1 MEMSLR
7 GIMNINCNV
16 RMKMSTGIC
25 LAIFA
30 AFFLVGCLSGSDGP
44 AVTTVPQTIS
54 FSAAPVLNLGG
65 TATVKAT
72 ASSGLALTYSSMTP
86 AICSVKSST
95 GLVTNIT
102 SGTCIIAANQ
112 AGNAGFFPA
121 AEVSQSIS
129 VASTQS
135 ISFSAAPTLCLY
147 CNATVT
153 ATASNGLAPSY
164 SSNTPSVCSVN
175 SSTGLVTDITT
186 GDCIIAAHPSGNTTL
201 QVTQTI
207 AVAAWSGSVTVP
219 GAPTA
224 VTATTGSAANTVS
237 VNAGEIS
244 SGGSPIA
251 GYAVTSAPGGIT
263 ATGTVLPMTVTC
275 PITCSGYAF
284 SMIASNAV
292 GNSLPSTAAHVLT
305 NYSVTETFYEPM
317 TQPDDSIFTG
327 TFTLDSTSGTV
338 SNLIGSLTESMT
350 GIPMATVVL
359 GSQLSVVSDGAGG
372 LLVTTFAL
380 NTTNTFYG
388 GGFAPGSGSGM
399 YFGYPGA
406 NNGNAYAMIYINV
419 ANPTA
424 TLTQAQLDKLA
435 YADCTNLGMMGATC
449 MTGTT
454 VAGYGTIGT
463 MSGYPVSQIISKR

>member
-1 MEMSLR
+1 
-7 GIMNINCNV
+7 
-16 RMKMSTGIC
+16 
-25 LAIFA
+25 
-30 AFFLVGCLSGSDGP
+30 
-44 AVTTVPQTIS
+44 
-54 FSAAPVLNLGG
+54 
-65 TATVKAT
+65 
-72 ASSGLALTYSSMTP
+72 
-86 AICSVKSST
+86 
-95 GLVTNIT
+95 
-102 SGTCIIAANQ
+102 
-112 AGNAGFFPA
+112 
-121 AEVSQSIS
+121 
-129 VASTQS
+129 
-135 ISFSAAPTLCLY
+135 
-147 CNATVT
+147 
-153 ATASNGLAPSY
+153 
-164 SSNTPSVCSVN
+164 
-175 SSTGLVTDITT
+175 
-186 GDCIIAAHPSGNTTL
+186 
-201 QVTQTI
+201 
-207 AVAAWSGSVTVP
+207 
-219 GAPTA
+219 
-224 VTATTGSAANTVS
+224 
-237 VNAGEIS
+237 
-244 SGGSPIA
+244 
-251 GYAVTSAPGGIT
+251 
-263 ATGTVLPMTVTC
+263 MTVTC

-284 SMIASNAV
+284 SMIASNPV

-317 TQPDDSIFTG
+317 TQPNDSIFTG
-327 TFTLDSTSGTV
+327 SFTLDSTSGTV